1 MICWRVNSACTV
13 TFASMQTYAI
23 YALGFFAQGLFGMRI
38 LIQWFY
44 SEREGRVVSPS
55 LFWVFSLLGSF
66 LFLIYGWLRSDLV
79 ILIGQTLSFYIYIR
93 NLQLKNVWSRVPTIV
108 QLAIFLLPMAVWLVV
123 FTTEG
128 TWAKIIDRNVWTDA
142 FLLIGALGQILLNLR
157 YLYQWYYSEKASESL
172 LPLGFWII
180 SAIASV
186 MVIVYGFYRNDP
198 VLLLAQSMGFFAYLR
213 NIWLSV
219 KIKG

>member
-1 MICWRVNSACTV
+1 
-13 TFASMQTYAI
+13 MQTYAI

-66 LFLIYGWLRSDLV
+66 LFLIYGWLRLDLV

-93 NLQLKNVWSRVPTIV
+93 NLQLKKVWSRLSTLV
-108 QLAIFLLPMAVWLVV
+108 QLAIFLLPVGVWLVV
-123 FTTEG
+123 FTTQG

-142 FLLIGALGQILLNLR
+142 FLLLGAFGQILLNLR

-219 KIKG
+219 KIKS